1 MTEDTNPPPALM
13 PRLRAWAIHA
23 FTALGIV
30 PALLSIDA
38 LLRGDARASL
48 LWLGVA
54 LLIDGLDG
62 PLARRYEVTRFAPR
76 FDGATLDMVIDYLTY
91 TAIPALMVWQLGL
104 VPEGW
109 GIAAASYIMLTALYC
124 FGNRDMKTHDNYF
137 QGFPAT
143 WNVVVLYFII
153 LGTGPMT
160 NLITIAALGVLTF
173 VPLKFVHPLRVKRMR
188 LITIFM
194 TATWSVSSVWLVV
207 SFNARPLLESEP
219 AAFGAWLFASIYF
232 AGISLFRSIEDAHR

>member
-1 MTEDTNPPPALM
+1 MSDEPNPPPGLT
-13 PRLRAWAIHA
+13 PRVRAWAIHA

-30 PALLSIDA
+30 PALLAIDA
-38 LLRGDARASL
+38 LIRGDARGAL

-76 FDGATLDMVIDYLTY
+76 FDGATLDMVIDYLNY
-91 TAIPALMVWQLGL
+91 TVIPALMVWQLGL
-104 VPEGW
+104 VPDGW

-143 WNVVVLYFII
+143 WNVVVLYFVI
-153 LGTGPMT
+153 LGTSPLVNFVT
-160 NLITIAALGVLTF
+160 VLVLGILTF
-173 VPLKFVHPLRVKRMR
+173 VPLKFVHPLRVERMR

-194 TATWSVSSVWLVV
+194 TATWSLSSIWLII
-207 SFNARPLLESEP
+207 SLDEGAPLENNP

-232 AGISLFRSIEDAHR
+232 AGISLFRSFEDARR

>member
-1 MTEDTNPPPALM
+1 MSTESNQSSDLFE
-13 PRLRAWAIHA
+13 RVRAWAIHA

-30 PALLSIDA
+30 PAVLSIDA
-38 LLRGDARASL
+38 LINGDARAAL
-48 LWLGVA
+48 LWLGLA

-109 GIAAASYIMLTALYC
+109 GVAAACYMMLTALYC

-143 WNVVVLYFII
+143 WNVVVLYFVI
-153 LGTGPMT
+153 LGSGHTT
-160 NLITIAALGVLTF
+160 NLIIIALLGVLTF
-173 VPLKFVHPLRVKRMR
+173 TPLKFVHPLRVERMR
-188 LITIFM
+188 MVTIFM
-194 TATWSVSSVWLVV
+194 TATWSASSVWLVIA
-207 SFNARPLLESEP
+207 FDKRPLIESEP
-219 AAFGAWLFASIYF
+219 AAFGAWLFASLYF
-232 AGISLFRSIEDAHR
+232 AGISLYRSIEKPGT

>member
-1 MTEDTNPPPALM
+1 
-13 PRLRAWAIHA
+13 
-23 FTALGIV
+23 V

-153 LGTGPMT
+153 LGTGPVT

-207 SFNARPLLESEP
+207 SFNTRPLLESEP

-232 AGISLFRSIEDAHR
+232 AGISLFRSIEDARR

>member
-1 MTEDTNPPPALM
+1 MSTESHQSTNLFA
-13 PRLRAWAIHA
+13 RVRAWAIHA

-30 PALLSIDA
+30 PAVLSIDA
-38 LLRGDARASL
+38 LINGDARAAL
-48 LWLGVA
+48 LWLGLA

-76 FDGATLDMVIDYLTY
+76 FDGAILDMVIDYLTY

-109 GIAAASYIMLTALYC
+109 GVAAACYIMLTALYC

-143 WNVVVLYFII
+143 WNVVVLYFVI
-153 LGTGPMT
+153 LGSGHTT
-160 NLITIAALGVLTF
+160 NLIVIALLGVLTF
-173 VPLKFVHPLRVKRMR
+173 TPLKFVHPLRVERMR
-188 LITIFM
+188 MVTVFM
-194 TATWSVSSVWLVV
+194 TATWSLSSIWLVIA
-207 SFNARPLLESEP
+207 FDNRPLVESEP
-219 AAFGAWLFASIYF
+219 AAFGAWLFASLYF
-232 AGISLFRSIEDAHR
+232 AGISLYRSIEKPET